1 MRSKGERETVES
13 VEVQKRAQKA
23 QWGEHLTMSDEAP
36 DMENEKSQGN
46 RHEDAASEAETLQR
60 LKG

>member
-1 MRSKGERETVES
+1 
-13 VEVQKRAQKA
+13 
-23 QWGEHLTMSDEAP
+23 MSDEAP